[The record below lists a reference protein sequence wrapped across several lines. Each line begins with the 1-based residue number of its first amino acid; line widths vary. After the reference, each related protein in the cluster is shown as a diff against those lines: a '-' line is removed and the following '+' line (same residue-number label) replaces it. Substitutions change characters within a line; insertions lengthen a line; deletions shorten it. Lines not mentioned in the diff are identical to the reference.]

1 MTTCTDFR
9 RRLLQA
15 VLDHQTLTAL
25 AWDAHG
31 LACPACR
38 ALVDSEEQLNAMLE
52 AWTAPRLDAAT
63 RARIVA
69 LVAQERGLDQ
79 LLETDL
85 VRAPQGM
92 AQRAASAVKA
102 RLAEEA
108 AEKALDR
115 LLDLD
120 EVQVP
125 AGLTQGLAARVRAA
139 ARPRLRLV
147 RYAALVATAAA
158 VLAVL
163 YVRRETDRPS
173 GGSNAVDPL
182 PLVAQLEANPIDERM
197 LQQLE
202 LLEDVDA
209 LLEGDLDLLLSTMDA
224 SEEAL
229 LDLAPMD
236 ATPSDADASGEAPS
250 KG

>member
-1 MTTCTDFR
+1 
-9 RRLLQA
+9 
-15 VLDHQTLTAL
+15 
-25 AWDAHG
+25 
-31 LACPACR
+31 
-38 ALVDSEEQLNAMLE
+38 
-52 AWTAPRLDAAT
+52 
-63 RARIVA
+63 
-69 LVAQERGLDQ
+69 
-79 LLETDL
+79 
-85 VRAPQGM
+85 
-92 AQRAASAVKA
+92 
-102 RLAEEA
+102 
-108 AEKALDR
+108 
-115 LLDLD
+115 
-120 EVQVP
+120 
-125 AGLTQGLAARVRAA
+125 
-139 ARPRLRLV
+139 LV

-158 VLAVL
+158 VLTVL

-173 GGSNAVDPL
+173 GGSNAVDPV